1 MYPTSLVSAL
11 YVIHRYC
18 VQPSNNLWQ
27 WLAVVLTFVSACTT
41 GLTVLD
47 EKPAVRPSTTANMT
61 TPNQLMELSHPQ
73 SHDDASTP
81 NASLTMTVKL
91 AALSRSVVPAG
102 TDECARWA
110 LTNFAAWM
118 NFNSKPRVK
127 ASRRPNDHATP
138 NTHISW
144 FVLETR
150 AKVELTFIP

>member
-1 MYPTSLVSAL
+1 M
-11 YVIHRYC
+11 
-18 VQPSNNLWQ
+18 
-27 WLAVVLTFVSACTT
+27 
-41 GLTVLD
+41 
-47 EKPAVRPSTTANMT
+47 TANMT

-91 AALSRSVVPAG
+91 AALSRGVVPPG

-127 ASRRPNDHATP
+127 ASRRPNDHATL